1 MHNANSVR
9 DICFQHNTRRR
20 RYMEITENL
29 ISFKKE
35 ENILIHTQSS
45 RLDVITLTVDVLPLS
60 HFSA

>member
-1 MHNANSVR
+1 
-9 DICFQHNTRRR
+9 
-20 RYMEITENL
+20 MEITENL
-29 ISFKKE
+29 ISVKKE